1 VSYPALRTPE
11 GTLLFADLAIYK
23 AEQGDLRDAQHSVSA
38 GHDFIGET
46 GLANRYLGIREVG
59 DGAIPQFAALEPLP
73 LPVNRYDPPTWH
85 GFTLEEVAH
94 LREAFFSARLA
105 RAFFI
110 NDQNELGDR
119 R

>member
-1 VSYPALRTPE
+1 MLNTW
-11 GTLLFADLAIYK
+11 
-23 AEQGDLRDAQHSVSA
+23 SVRVTT
-38 GHDFIGET
+38 FIGKT